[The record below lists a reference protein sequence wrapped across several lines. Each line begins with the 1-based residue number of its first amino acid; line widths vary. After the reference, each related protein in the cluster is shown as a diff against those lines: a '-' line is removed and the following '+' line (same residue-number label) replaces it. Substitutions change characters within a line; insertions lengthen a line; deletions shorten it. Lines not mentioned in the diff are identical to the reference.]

1 MTSIDRDDRSDSE
14 SGPGL
19 TLVSLFKAL
28 PQAESAVRELKD
40 GGFIDQQIGLAMLDP
55 SGRKG
60 FADTESPVSDPAAIG
75 AVNGGLVGGLIG
87 LLGSLLIPGVGPI
100 VLGGVLASTLTGA
113 GVGAATGGL
122 IGVLVEM
129 GVSETEAEHL
139 DRGLREG
146 GILLTVNAGS
156 RMPEALAIIQRHGP
170 DLALGRPA
178 ATARGGSHEVPD
190 RRHNN
195 DPDYSGPER
204 RFAGV

>member
-1 MTSIDRDDRSDSE
+1 MTSIDRDDRFGGE
-14 SGPGL
+14 SGPDL

-40 GGFIDQQIGLAMLDP
+40 AGFINQQIGLAMLDP

-60 FADTESPVSDPAAIG
+60 VADAESPASDPATIAV
-75 AVNGGLVGGLIG
+75 VNGGLMGGLIG

-122 IGVLVEM
+122 IGVLAEM

-146 GILLTVNAGS
+146 GVLLTVNAGS
-156 RMPEALAIIQRHGP
+156 RMTEALAIIQRHGP
-170 DLALGRPA
+170 DLALGRTAAPA
-178 ATARGGSHEVPD
+178 PDGSHEIPD
-190 RRHNN
+190 RRHHS

-204 RFAGV
+204 RFAGI